1 MPAGNYDINAEQGTT
16 FTLYMNY
23 QDSSSNAINL
33 ASYTNGRMQVRRSQS
48 TDKLVLSM
56 DKNGVTGGGSTGEFG
71 VIFGGTGATFDGT
84 KGTGG
89 IELNT
94 GTAGGSSTAALVTG
108 GIYIDID
115 ATTMKNVPVGRFLY
129 DIELVRGATVDRIL
143 QGNFNVSGEITR

>member
-23 QDSSSNAINL
+23 QNNSGSSINL
-33 ASYTNGRMQVRRSQS
+33 ASYTNGRMQVRRSDT
-48 TDKLVLSM
+48 TDKIILSL
-56 DKNGVTGGGSTGEFG
+56 DKKGVTGGGSTGEFG
-71 VIFGGTGATFDGT
+71 VIFGGTGATFDGV

-94 GTAGGSSTAALVTG
+94 GTAGGSSTASLVTG

-115 ATTMKNVPVGRFLY
+115 ATTMSNVPVGRFVY
-129 DIELVRGATVDRIL
+129 DIELVQGATVDRIL
-143 QGNFNVSGEITR
+143 QGNFNVDSEVTR

>member
-1 MPAGNYDINAEQGTT
+1 MPAGNYNINAEQGTT

-23 QDSSSNAINL
+23 QDSSGNAINL
-33 ASYTNGRMQVRRSQS
+33 ASYSNGRMQVRRSEN
-48 TDKLVLSM
+48 TDKLILSL
-56 DKNGVTGGGSTGEFG
+56 DKDGVTGGGSTGELG

-84 KGTGG
+84 TGTGG

-115 ATTMKNVPVGRFLY
+115 ATTMTNIPVGRFLY
-129 DIELVRGATVDRIL
+129 DIELVQGATVDRIL
-143 QGNFNVSGEITR
+143 QGNFNVDGEVTR